1 MPNGY
6 NNPENNDKTER
17 SIKNGMAANFLTKKV
32 KVVSLFSFDYL
43 NIPKTFMIE
52 ALEATK
58 K

>member
-1 MPNGY
+1 
-6 NNPENNDKTER
+6 
-17 SIKNGMAANFLTKKV
+17 MAANFLTKKV